1 MSQTPISEGGRVKLP
16 VTRIPLLDRVLLLGA
31 PGIGKTEI
39 IMQKAREE
47 ARRLGKTF
55 VDLREA
61 DEELINQILENP
73 SKFYVYLR
81 IVAPHVFPED
91 LGIPKMVN
99 HSANK
104 DYVEYV
110 PPKMLKILSLPDIH
124 GVLFIDEIT
133 NVQRDDQISMYY
145 SLILEKE
152 AGFQLK
158 LSRNIKIVLAGN
170 TPEWSSIV
178 REIPA
183 PLLNRMTKYEVLPPS
198 VDEWVQY
205 MQKTY
210 GEEWEKA
217 CAVYLKLFP
226 AELLMPPKQAL
237 EAFPTPRSWTLTCV
251 DIHKL
256 KESGEDEDIIEATA
270 VGKLGDEVGLKF
282 SRIFKVNIDLDRVL
296 RELEEK
302 PEVFDQFD
310 PDKRL
315 DIQILV
321 LSSIASQTAER
332 MAMFRKFFEYLMQKH
347 RELLTVLIMIMNKEA
362 KKKLLSEK
370 WFMDI
375 VLKLSKD
382 VAKFM

>member
-1 MSQTPISEGGRVKLP
+1 MSTPVSEGGRVKLP
-16 VTRIPLLDRVLLLGA
+16 VTRIPLLDRILLLGA

-39 IMQKAREE
+39 IKQKAREE
-47 ARRLGKTF
+47 ARKLGKIF

-61 DEELINQILENP
+61 SEEVINDILVHPE
-73 SKFYVYLR
+73 KYYVYLR

-99 HSANK
+99 HSAK

-110 PPKMLKILSLPDIH
+110 PPKVLKILSLSDIY

-158 LSRNIKIVLAGN
+158 LSKNIKIVLAGN
-170 TPEWSSIV
+170 TPEWSTIV
-178 REIPA
+178 RELPA
-183 PLLNRMTKYEVLPPS
+183 PLVNRMKIFEVTPPTI
-198 VDEWVQY
+198 DEWINY
-205 MQKTY
+205 MQKVY
-210 GEEWEKA
+210 GDEWEKA

-226 AELLMPPKQAL
+226 AELLIPPKQAF
-237 EAFPTPRSWTLTCV
+237 EAFPTPRSWTLTCI
-251 DIHKL
+251 DIYEL
-256 KESGEDEDIIEATA
+256 KESGADEEVIEATA
-270 VGKLGDEVGLKF
+270 VGGLGQEVGLKF
-282 SRIFKVNIDLDRVL
+282 SRIFKVNIDLNQVL

-302 PEVFDQFD
+302 PEVFDGFD

-332 MAMFRKFFEYLMQKH
+332 IARFRKFFEYLMQKH
-347 RELLTVLIMIMNKEA
+347 RELLTILIMIINKDA
-362 KKKLLSEK
+362 KKRLLAEK

-375 VLKLSKD
+375 ALKLSKD
-382 VAKFM
+382 IAKFI

>member
-16 VTRIPLLDRVLLLGA
+16 VTRIPLLDRILLLGA

-39 IMQKAREE
+39 IKQKAREE
-47 ARRLGKTF
+47 ARKLGKVF
-55 VDLREA
+55 VDLREVSN
-61 DEELINQILENP
+61 ELLEQIFEHP
-73 SKFYVYLR
+73 DKFYVYLR

-91 LGIPKMVN
+91 LGIPKMIN
-99 HSANK
+99 HTANR

-110 PPKMLKILSLPDIH
+110 PPKVLKILSLPDIY

-158 LSRNIKIVLAGN
+158 LSKNIKIVLAGN
-170 TPEWSSIV
+170 TPEWSTIV
-178 REIPA
+178 RELPA
-183 PLLNRMTKYEVLPPS
+183 PLVNRMKMYEVTPPT
-198 VDEWVQY
+198 VDEWIQY
-205 MQKTY
+205 MQKVC
-210 GEEWEKA
+210 GDEWEKA

-226 AELLMPPKQAL
+226 AELLMPPKQAF
-237 EAFPTPRSWTLTCV
+237 EAFPTPRGWTLTCI
-251 DIHKL
+251 DIYEL
-256 KESGEDEDIIEATA
+256 KKSGADEDVIEATA
-270 VGKLGDEVGLKF
+270 VGGLGQEVGLKF
-282 SRIFKVNIDLDRVL
+282 SRIFKVNIDLNAVL

-302 PEVFDQFD
+302 PEVFDGFD

-332 MAMFRKFFEYLMQKH
+332 IAKFRKFFDYMMQHH
-347 RELLTVLIMIMNKEA
+347 RELLTVLIMIMNKDA
-362 KKKLLSEK
+362 KKQLLSEK

-375 VLKLSKD
+375 ALKLSKD
-382 VAKFM
+382 IAKFI

>member
-1 MSQTPISEGGRVKLP
+1 MSQTPVSEGGRVKLP
-16 VTRIPLLDRVLLLGA
+16 VTRIPLLDRILLLGA

-39 IMQKAREE
+39 IKQRAVEE
-47 ARRLGKTF
+47 AKKLGKTF

-61 DEELINQILENP
+61 GEELINQILENP

-91 LGIPKMVN
+91 LGIPKMIN

-110 PPKMLKILSLPDIH
+110 PPKVLKILSLPDIY

-145 SLILEKE
+145 SIILEKE

-170 TPEWSSIV
+170 TPEWSTIV
-178 REIPA
+178 RELPA
-183 PLLNRMTKYEVLPPS
+183 PLVNRMKMYEVLPPS
-198 VDEWVQY
+198 VDEWINY
-205 MQKTY
+205 MQKIY
-210 GEEWEKA
+210 GDEWEKS

-226 AELLMPPKQAL
+226 AELLMPPKQSF
-237 EAFPTPRSWTLTCV
+237 EAFPTPRSWTLTCI
-251 DIHKL
+251 DIYKL
-256 KESGEDEDIIEATA
+256 REQEADEEVIEATA
-270 VGKLGDEVGLKF
+270 VGGLGQEVGLKF
-282 SRIFKVNIDLDRVL
+282 SRIFKVNIDLNAVL
-296 RELEEK
+296 RELEENPAK
-302 PEVFDQFD
+302 FDGFD

-321 LSSIASQTAER
+321 LSSIASQNAER
-332 MAMFRKFFEYLMQKH
+332 MARFRKFFEYLMQKH
-347 RELLTVLIMIMNKEA
+347 RELLTILIMIMNKDA
-362 KKKLLSEK
+362 KKRLLAEK

-375 VLKLSKD
+375 VLKVSKD
-382 VAKFM
+382 IAKFI